1 MDGDPDRLILQGQG
15 GRLARQP
22 VLRPRVAAA
31 ALAGDPVLGLWIER
45 IGPVRIPRR
54 HDPPFAYLART
65 ICYQQLA
72 GAAASTI
79 HGRFVT
85 ALGNDVRPGTVLQ
98 ASESDLRAAGLSAA
112 KLRAIRDL
120 AAKASSGE
128 VRLDDLES
136 CGDEEIVDRLTRVRG
151 IGEWT
156 AQMFL
161 LFRLR
166 RPDVWPTG
174 DLGVRAGYAR
184 MHGLPETPT
193 PRELASLGE
202 RFRPWRSAA
211 AWYCYRALEVE
222 DT

>member
-1 MDGDPDRLILQGQG
+1 ML
-15 GRLARQP
+15 GR
-22 VLRPRVAAA
+22 
-31 ALAGDPVLGLWIER
+31 WIER

-54 HDPPFAYLART
+54 HDPPFAYLARA

-79 HGRFVT
+79 HGRFVS
-85 ALGNDVRPGTVLQ
+85 ALDDDVRPDAVLRAQ
-98 ASESDLRAAGLSAA
+98 ESDLRAAGLSAA
-112 KLRAIRDL
+112 KLRAILDL
-120 AAKASSGE
+120 AEKTSSGE

-136 CGDEEIVDRLTRVRG
+136 CSDEEIVERLTRVRG

-184 MHGLPETPT
+184 MHGLLEMPT
-193 PRELASLGE
+193 PRELGSLGD

-211 AWYCYRALEVE
+211 AWYCYRALEV
-222 DT
+222 DDA

>member
-1 MDGDPDRLILQGQG
+1 M
-15 GRLARQP
+15 ARHP
-22 VLRPRVAAA
+22 VLRPRIAAA
-31 ALAGDPVLGLWIER
+31 ALAEDPVLRPWIER

-54 HDPPFAYLART
+54 TDPPFEYLARA

-72 GAAASTI
+72 GAAAKTI

-85 ALGNDVRPGTVLQ
+85 ALGGAVRPGTVLH
-98 ASESDLRAAGLSAA
+98 AAESDLRAAGLSAA

-120 AAKASSGE
+120 AGKAVSGE
-128 VRLDDLES
+128 VPLDDLE
-136 CGDEEIVDRLTRVRG
+136 DLPDQHVVDRLTRVVG

-184 MHGLPETPT
+184 MH
-193 PRELASLGE
+193 ELVEVPAARDMAALGE
-202 RFRPWRSAA
+202 PFRPWRSAA
-211 AWYCYRALEVE
+211 AWYCYRALDLGDV
-222 DT
+222 

>member
-1 MDGDPDRLILQGQG
+1 
-15 GRLARQP
+15 LARHP
-22 VLRPRVAAA
+22 VLRPRVASA
-31 ALAGDPVLGLWIER
+31 ALAEDPVLARWIER

-54 HDPPFAYLART
+54 DDPPFAYLARA

-79 HGRFVT
+79 HGRFVA
-85 ALGNDVRPGTVLQ
+85 ALGDDVRPDTVLQ
-98 ASESDLRAAGLSAA
+98 AEESDLRAAGLSAA

-128 VRLDDLES
+128 VPLDDLES
-136 CGDEEIVDRLTRVRG
+136 CADQEIVERLTLVRG
-151 IGEWT
+151 IGQWT

-193 PRELASLGE
+193 PREMESLGE

-222 DT
+222 EV

>member
-1 MDGDPDRLILQGQG
+1 MDRAPDGLIFRVERAGWRAIRSSAPG
-15 GRLARQP
+15 S
-22 VLRPRVAAA
+22 LRPRW
-31 ALAGDPVLGLWIER
+31 PRIRCSRWIER

-54 HDPPFAYLART
+54 DDPPFAYLARA

-79 HGRFVT
+79 HGRFVA
-85 ALGNDVRPGTVLQ
+85 ALGDDVRPDTVLQ
-98 ASESDLRAAGLSAA
+98 AEESDLRAAGLSAA

-128 VRLDDLES
+128 VPLDDLES
-136 CGDEEIVDRLTRVRG
+136 CADQEIVERLTLVRG

-193 PRELASLGE
+193 PERWSRWASDFARGGARRRGTVTE
-202 RFRPWRSAA
+202 PWR
-211 AWYCYRALEVE
+211 
-222 DT
+222 